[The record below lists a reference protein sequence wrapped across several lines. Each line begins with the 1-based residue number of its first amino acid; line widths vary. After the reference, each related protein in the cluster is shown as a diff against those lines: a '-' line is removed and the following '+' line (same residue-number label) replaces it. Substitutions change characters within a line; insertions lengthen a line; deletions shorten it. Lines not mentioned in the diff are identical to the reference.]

1 MTTLYKLDLNMT
13 SNTSPSPY
21 LVSSSGTI
29 QSRQPYKCFNN
40 TIDKTSCYHSSKST
54 KNYVQIYLGK
64 KYIISKLIF
73 NMRRMDTNGSYDYR
87 QKTLSIYGSND
98 GINFNLVNQID
109 VQSWN
114 KSGYDLE
121 YEVSYNNI
129 NNYSYYKFEFIPYN
143 SSGGYID
150 INEISLYYK
159 KQNVITKTHNK
170 YIGGGKEFSLD
181 TPLLDIKNNVKSISL
196 TEIVTELKNINE
208 PCKVIKIV

>member
-21 LVSSSGTI
+21 SVSSSGTI

-40 TIDKTSCYHSSKST
+40 KIDKTSCYHSSKST

-64 KYIISKLIF
+64 KYIIPKLIF

-98 GINFNLVNQID
+98 GTNYNLINQINI
-109 VQSWN
+109 QSWN

-159 KQNVITKTHNK
+159 KPNTIIKTSDK

-181 TPLLDIKNNVKSISL
+181 TPLLDIKNNDKLISL

-208 PCKVIKIV
+208 PCKIIKIV

>member
-1 MTTLYKLDLNMT
+1 MSTTLYKLDLNMT

-21 LVSSSGTI
+21 SVSSSGTI

-40 TIDKTSCYHSSKST
+40 KIDKTSCYHSSKST

-64 KYIISKLIF
+64 KYIIPKIIF
-73 NMRRMDTNGSYDYR
+73 NMRRMDTNEGYDYR

-98 GINFNLVNQID
+98 GTNYNLINQINI
-109 VQSWN
+109 QSWN

-121 YEVSYNNI
+121 YEVLYNNN
-129 NNYSYYKFEFIPYN
+129 NNYNYYKFEFIPYN

-159 KQNVITKTHNK
+159 KPNTIIKTPNK
-170 YIGGGKEFSLD
+170 YIGGGNL
-181 TPLLDIKNNVKSISL
+181 V
-196 TEIVTELKNINE
+196 
-208 PCKVIKIV
+208 